1 MLRKARRRGGLLLG
15 ALFPAFFLVG
25 GALCAIGQLLIDYTK
40 LTPARILTIF
50 VVSGV
55 VLGALGVYQP
65 LVDWAG
71 AGATVPLTG
80 FGNALARGVREAV
93 EEKGVLGAFTGGFT
107 AAAGGICAAMFFGFL
122 VSLVFKPG
130 DKNQ

>member
-1 MLRKARRRGGLLLG
+1 MFLRA
-15 ALFPAFFLVG
+15 FLVG

>member
-1 MLRKARRRGGLLLG
+1 MWIEYGKA
-15 ALFPAFFLVG
+15 FLVG
-25 GALCAIGQLLIDYTK
+25 GALCAVGQLLIDYTK

-93 EEKGVLGAFTGGFT
+93 REKGVLGAFTGGFT

-130 DKNQ
+130 DKNK